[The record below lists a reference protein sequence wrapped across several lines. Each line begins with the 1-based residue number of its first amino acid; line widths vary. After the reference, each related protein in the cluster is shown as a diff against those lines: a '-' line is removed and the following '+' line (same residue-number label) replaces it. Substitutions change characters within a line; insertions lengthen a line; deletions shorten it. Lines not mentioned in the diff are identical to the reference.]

1 MSLKIGIVGLPNVGK
16 SSLFNALLKR
26 EQALV
31 ANYPF
36 ATIEPNIGVVSVPDE
51 RLEKLAEWFTLSQSN
66 GFNPE
71 NPPPIVPT
79 AITFVDIA
87 GLVKG
92 ASEGEGLGNQFLSN
106 IKNATMILEVVRDF
120 EDPEILREH
129 SKNPDED
136 SEIIETELRLKDLE
150 SLEKKLD
157 GIKKDPSKKEE
168 TAFLSSLK
176 EKLESGNE
184 LNISEKETKNE
195 KVSALI
201 KELNLLSLK
210 PKIYAFNTDAEKL
223 EQANSLTKTH
233 RDRPVIYFSAKTGE
247 GLEGLIKTSYEALNL
262 ISFLT
267 VGKIEAR
274 AWTIKR
280 GTKAKEAAGVIHS
293 DFEKNF
299 IRAKVINWETLVAAK
314 SFSDAASKGLMRSE
328 GKDYITQ
335 DGDVIEFLIGK

>member
-16 SSLFNALLKR
+16 SSLFNALMKR

-51 RLEKLAEWFTLSQSN
+51 RLDKLAKW
-66 GFNPE
+66 FNPK

-92 ASEGEGLGNQFLSN
+92 ASEGEGLGNQFLSH
-106 IKNATMILEVVRDF
+106 IKNASIILEVVRDF

-129 SKNPDED
+129 SKNPDQD
-136 SEIIETELRLKDLE
+136 AEIIETELILKDLE

-157 GIKKDPSKKEE
+157 SIKKDSSKKEE
-168 TAFLSSLK
+168 TGFLSSLQ
-176 EKLESGNE
+176 EKMSSGEE
-184 LNISEKETKNE
+184 LGISERDAGNKKI
-195 KVSALI
+195 SAIL
-201 KELNLLSLK
+201 KELNFLSLK
-210 PKIYAFNTDAEKL
+210 PKIYAFNTDASKIGAFDKKRTL
-223 EQANSLTKTH
+223 RSK
-233 RDRPVIYFSAKTGE
+233 PVIYFSAKTGE
-247 GLEGLIKTSYEALNL
+247 GLDDLIKTCYETLNL

-267 VGKIEAR
+267 VGEKEAR
-274 AWTIKR
+274 AWTVKR
-280 GTKAKEAAGVIHS
+280 GASAKEAAGVIHS

-299 IRAKVINWETLVAAK
+299 IRAKVIGWQKLISTA
-314 SFSDAASKGLMRSE
+314 SFADASNKGLIRTE
-328 GKDYITQ
+328 GKNYVMQ
-335 DGDVIEFLIGK
+335 NGDVVEFLIGK

>member
-51 RLEKLAEWFTLSQSN
+51 RLDKLARW
-66 GFNPE
+66 FNPE
-71 NPPPIVPT
+71 TPPPIVPT

-92 ASEGEGLGNQFLSN
+92 ASEGEGLGNQFLN
-106 IKNATMILEVVRDF
+106 HIKNASIILEVVRDF

-129 SKNPDED
+129 SKNPGED
-136 SEIIETELRLKDLE
+136 AEIIETELRLKDLE

-157 GIKKDPSKKEE
+157 SIKKDPSKKEE
-168 TAFLSSLK
+168 AVFLFSLK
-176 EKLESGNE
+176 EKTAGGKEFRVSEKDAGNE
-184 LNISEKETKNE
+184 KIS
-195 KVSALI
+195 VVL

-210 PKIYAFNTDAEKL
+210 PKIYAFNTDASKL
-223 EQANSLTKTH
+223 ADVKNFKKTH
-233 RDRPVIYFSAKTGE
+233 REKPIIYFSAKTGE
-247 GLEGLIKTSYEALNL
+247 GLDDLIKVCYEALNL

-267 VGKIEAR
+267 VGEKEAR

-280 GTKAKEAAGVIHS
+280 GSRAKEAAGAIHS

-299 IRAKVINWETLVAAK
+299 IRAKVIDWQKLVSTK
-314 SFSDAASKGLMRSE
+314 SFADASNKGLIRTE
-328 GKDYITQ
+328 GKDYEVL